1 MESDAIANGSE
12 LPRESIENEDT
23 TSLAN
28 IPGDFPDYDMDH
40 RRRGIACIFNHDKFH
55 QKTWPADRIPSD
67 RPGSSK
73 DRDDLSRTLS
83 QLDFEVKPFDN
94 LTAAQVRKEIVKLAE
109 KVDHTDHDCLLVVV
123 MSHGQDGKIC
133 AFDTMYDVEDV
144 WMPFSSCATLAGKPK
159 LFFIQACRG
168 FDEQEPL
175 RDGGTKVSYSSTTID
190 GPGEYSIPT
199 QADFLF
205 VYSTIPGYG
214 SYRSEKY
221 GAVFIQVL
229 CDVLSQRG
237 RRDDLISMMTVV
249 LRKVAVEEI
258 YVKEEV
264 KKKIEELCQ
273 MLCFTSQLIRQVY
286 FPPKPTVS
294 TPAKRCCLS

>member
-28 IPGDFPDYDMDH
+28 IPGDFPDYDMGH

-73 DRDDLSRTLS
+73 DRDDLTRTLS
-83 QLDFEVKPFDN
+83 QLDFEVESFDN
-94 LTAAQVRKEIVKLAE
+94 LTAAQVRKEIAKLAE

-133 AFDTMYDVEDV
+133 AFDTMYDVGDV
-144 WMPFSSCATLAGKPK
+144 WMPFSSDQCATLVGKPK

-168 FDEQEPL
+168 TL
-175 RDGGTKVSYSSTTID
+175 RDCGTEVSYSSTTTD

-214 SYRSEKY
+214 SYRSEEN

-237 RRDDLISMMTVV
+237 RRDDLISIMTVV
-249 LRKVAVEEI
+249 LRKVAVEKI
-258 YVKEEV
+258 RGKDEV
-264 KKKIEELCQ
+264 KKTIIELCQ
-273 MLCFTSQLIRQVY
+273 MPCFISQLIRQVY

-294 TPAKRCCLS
+294 TPAKRRCLS